1 VTGTLRIAWTIAR
14 HDVARELRRPVAAS
28 AVLLFGASALVVLRL
43 ALAGGGKPS
52 DAVLAG
58 ALWVVLVFA
67 ALLGTARAWAT
78 EREDGAFDALL
89 VAPASRSAVHL
100 GKVLSAVIVTLA
112 LHAVL
117 VTLYLGLFGAPP
129 TAGGVG
135 VLAAAVAL
143 ADVGFAVVGVLVAGL
158 GLRARGRDLL
168 GPAMFLPLAIPLVIA
183 AVTAS
188 LAAWDTADV
197 SVPQLLLFLV
207 AYDLTF
213 LVAGL
218 AAFPELAVE

>member
-1 VTGTLRIAWTIAR
+1 MSGLGVVGAIAA
-14 HDVARELRRPVAAS
+14 HDLSRELRRPVAVS
-28 AVLLFGASALVVLRL
+28 AVLLFGCCALVVLRIS
-43 ALAGGGKPS
+43 LAGGSRPG

-58 ALWVVLVFA
+58 ALWIVLVFA
-67 ALLGTARAWAT
+67 ALLGTARAWSA

-89 VAPASRSAVHL
+89 VSPASRAAVHA
-100 GKVLSAVIVTLA
+100 GKVVAALVTTLV
-112 LHAVL
+112 LDGVL
-117 VTLYLGLFGAPP
+117 VALYLGLFGAP
-129 TAGGVG
+129 ARVGGVA
-135 VLAAAVAL
+135 LLLAAVAL
-143 ADVGFAVVGVLVAGL
+143 AALGFAAVGVLVAGL

-188 LAAWDTADV
+188 LVAYDAGSG
-197 SVPQLLLFLV
+197 SVPQLLLFLL
-207 AYDLTF
+207 AYDATF